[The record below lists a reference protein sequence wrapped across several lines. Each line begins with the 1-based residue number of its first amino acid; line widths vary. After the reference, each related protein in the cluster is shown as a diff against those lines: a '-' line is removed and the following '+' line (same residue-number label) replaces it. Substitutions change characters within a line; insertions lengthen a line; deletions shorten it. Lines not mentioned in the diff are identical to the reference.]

1 MVRETVRSEATSS
14 TAVALRYGA
23 NASASSRPKPAAV
36 TVRRRNTPAARPTY
50 GRRSFGFRRA
60 ARTVLGVV
68 RLGVGKLDPLRCRR
82 GRTRALDHARNV
94 VQTGNQMERR
104 STRPV
109 SYTHLRAHE

>member
-36 TVRRRNTPAARPTY
+36 TVRRRNTPAARPTH

-68 RLGVGKLDPLRCRR
+68 RLGVGKLDPPRCRR
-82 GRTRALDHARNV
+82 GRTR
-94 VQTGNQMERR
+94 
-104 STRPV
+104 
-109 SYTHLRAHE
+109 HL